1 MTDTATAPAPAV
13 RHRPRPPRQIF
24 GRRMSRNRVVLALAR
39 HAGMLSVLFIVLY
52 PVLWMVGASL
62 RPGNE
67 TFTTLGLWTGSFT
80 TENYAQGWS
89 AGGLSFGRFF
99 TNSLAITLLCIVG
112 NVIAC
117 SLAAYAFARLTFP
130 FKRVMF
136 ALMLGTMLLPYHV
149 TMVPQYVL
157 FNELAWINT
166 ILPLTVPKFLATDA
180 FFIFLMVQFMRT
192 LPREL
197 DDAARLDGCGYVGT
211 FRRIVLPLAIPAIGT
226 TALFTFINTWNDFLG
241 PLLYLNRPELWT
253 VAQGLN
259 AFVDTTTQSA
269 YGQLFAMATLSIA
282 PIVGFFLAAQR
293 LLIEGIATSGLK

>member
-1 MTDTATAPAPAV
+1 MTATKTL
-13 RHRPRPPRQIF
+13 PPHEVLPNRKFF
-24 GRRMSRNRVVLALAR
+24 GIRRSQSPIVVALAR
-39 HAGMLSVLFIVLY
+39 HAGMICVLLILLY
-52 PVLWMVGASL
+52 PLLWMIGASL

-67 TFTTLGLWTGSFT
+67 TFTTLGLLGSELTF
-80 TENYAQGWS
+80 ENYVSGWT
-89 AGGLSFGRFF
+89 AGGLSFSQFF
-99 TNSLAITLLCIVG
+99 LNSLVITMLCIVG
-112 NVIAC
+112 NVVAC
-117 SLAAYAFARLTFP
+117 ALTAYAFARLSFP
-130 FKRVMF
+130 FKRIMF

-166 ILPLTVPKFLATDA
+166 ILPLVVPKFLATDA

-197 DDAARLDGCGYVGT
+197 DDAARLDGCGHFGI
-211 FRRIVLPLAIPAIGT
+211 FRRIVLPLAIPALGT

-241 PLLYLNRPELWT
+241 PLLYLTSPDNWT

-259 AFVDTTTQSA
+259 AFVDTTTQSS

-282 PIVGFFLAAQR
+282 PIVGFFFAAQR
-293 LLIEGIATSGLK
+293 LLIEGIATSGIK